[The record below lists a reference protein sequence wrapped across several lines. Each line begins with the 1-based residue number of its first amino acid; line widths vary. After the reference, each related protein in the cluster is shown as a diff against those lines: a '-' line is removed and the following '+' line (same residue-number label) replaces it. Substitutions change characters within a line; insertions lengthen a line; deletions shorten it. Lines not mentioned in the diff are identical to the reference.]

1 MGALLGKSLLPK
13 RWKLTRPFIH
23 GILDPVIGQ
32 EANIFEFYLAP
43 LVVSGKFYVNVRR
56 GVEPIP
62 IPSI

>member
-13 RWKLTRPFIH
+13 RWPFIH

-32 EANIFEFYLAP
+32 EADIFEFYLAP